1 MIPNI
6 LPLNLNKEEH
16 IERDIRIIKR
26 QSKIEDIAKYNKQVN
41 NLIDNLSIKP
51 FTATD
56 MSVARHVLGKN
67 ENQDLLEEVK

>member
-6 LPLNLNKEEH
+6 LPRNLNKEEH

-26 QSKIEDIAKYNKQVN
+26 QSKIEDIARYNKQVN

-56 MSVARHVLGKN
+56 M
-67 ENQDLLEEVK
+67 